1 MNIQKVY
8 TWGAISCCV
17 GLLSGLQVSE
27 AASAPKAT
35 AKARAYTTGA
45 LVFSG
50 SGTWSSEV
58 TSIETILQAHNVTFQ
73 DVGDD
78 ALNAMTVDQLNQ
90 FGMLLFPGGEGSE
103 EAEGLTAQTHANIR
117 QAVQQNGVSYLG
129 FCAGSFIAVAPA
141 PAAGQDVSYGLG
153 VVNAPLLNEWTGAGD
168 ADYVLQEDTFADGS
182 QQNLLWYGGPVVPNT
197 NVIAKYSTGDPAMNE
212 QMSGNGLVIL
222 SGPHPTA
229 DQAILDAL
237 GLTPDTGDTSYAWTL
252 MNAALTQTML
262 PHF

>member
-1 MNIQKVY
+1 MTIQKFY
-8 TWGAISCCV
+8 TWGAIYCCV

-58 TSIETILQAHNVTFQ
+58 TSIETILQANNVTFQ

-78 ALNAMTVDQLNQ
+78 ALNAMTVDQLGQ
-90 FGMLLFPGGEGSE
+90 FGMLVFPGGEGSE

-153 VVNAPLLNEWTGAGD
+153 VVNAPLLNEWSGAGD
-168 ADYVLQEDTFADGS
+168 ADYVLQEDTFSDGS
-182 QQNLLWYGGPVVPNT
+182 QANLLWYGGPVVPNT
-197 NVIAKYSTGDPAMNE
+197 NVIAKYSTGEPAINE
-212 QMSGNGLVIL
+212 QMSGNGLVVL
-222 SGPHPTA
+222 SGVHPTA

-237 GLTPDTGDTSYAWTL
+237 GMTPDTGDTAYAWTL